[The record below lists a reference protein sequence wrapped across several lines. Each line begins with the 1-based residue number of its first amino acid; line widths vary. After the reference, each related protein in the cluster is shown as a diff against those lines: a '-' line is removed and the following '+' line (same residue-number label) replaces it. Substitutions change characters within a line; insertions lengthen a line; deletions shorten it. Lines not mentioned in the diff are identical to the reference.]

1 VILHVIF
8 PVASTLVL
16 LYAIYKSFPLST
28 PYDLAPIVDGV
39 WFVIGVVILLVLRAR
54 GNEDWLAKAG
64 ESIAE
69 A

>member
-1 VILHVIF
+1 MILHVIF

-16 LYAIYKSFPLST
+16 LVAIWASFPLSS
-28 PYDLAPIVDGV
+28 PFDIAPFVDAGWFIVG
-39 WFVIGVVILLVLRAR
+39 IVILLVLRAR
-54 GNEDWLAKAG
+54 GNEEWLAKAG